1 MALSPKVYTW
11 LCGCFAAL
19 GSILFGYDLGI
30 IASVLPSE
38 TFLDV
43 VGHPS
48 DNEIGLITSLFL
60 LGAFFG
66 SAPSGVIADS
76 IGRRKAIV
84 VGCIIFIIGGCL
96 QTAAMS
102 LGMMMAGR
110 FLAGW
115 GVGQLAHLAP
125 LFQSEIAH
133 SSIRGRL
140 TTLQQFFLG
149 IGAFIASFIGY
160 GCYNRLQ
167 GTQAQWRLPLGLQL
181 FPAVPL
187 ALLIHAFPESPRWLA
202 MKGRHDDALKTLARL
217 HANGNTS
224 DIFVQTEL
232 ADIEASIEKEREES
246 RNAWSL
252 LFFEP
257 SNRRRLL
264 LGVIL
269 QFSVQMTGVSAIQY
283 YAPAIFEEV
292 GFDAGQTLLFQSI
305 NSIIALFG
313 EAACVLLVDRLGRR
327 WPLIIANAFS
337 SSTFVIGT
345 AIIAIYP
352 ADPNNPSGNKSAH
365 YAFVVMTWLFN
376 FAFSS
381 AIGPISWAYPVE
393 IFGSATRARG
403 TAITS
408 MAAWIANFMIAQVT
422 PHAFSNI
429 GWKYYLVFAICG
441 YTNALT
447 FWALFP
453 ETKGRKL
460 EEMDDFFQHS
470 SWFVPTAKFTP
481 VSATQRENEMRA
493 GELIRALVFTGDR
506 AHRVWLGNAFGGE
519 DVVDSDSKERIDRTE
534 KFLYHE
540 FSMTVDYGTRP
551 ERSVWHW
558 ASHAAPVSVT
568 GGFTMPFSPNNTY
581 SGPIMESKDRRAM
594 HSDRQHALHAND
606 RRKSKS
612 VRAPKSHGGSRPG
625 SHIAQTDD
633 SDDYVDY
640 ATCVHDILNSYDW
653 EPETGA
659 NVNNNHRS
667 PRNTQISLAEII
679 QIKPGRK
686 KKANTIYTTVP
697 EGDFE
702 MVPRPGKVLVLDEE
716 NDEWENISMGVLRD
730 ESNVAQLG
738 FPPLSYA
745 AALSRR

>member
-38 TFLDV
+38 TFLET

-48 DNEIGLITSLFL
+48 ENEIGLITSLFL

-66 SAPSGVIADS
+66 SAPSGVIADA

-84 VGCIIFIIGGCL
+84 VGCIIFIIGGTL
-96 QTAAMS
+96 QTAAQS
-102 LGMMMAGR
+102 LRMMMAGR

-202 MKGRHDDALKTLARL
+202 MKGRHEEALLCLARL
-217 HANGNTS
+217 HANGDTS
-224 DIFVQTEL
+224 DTFVQSEL
-232 ADIEASIEKEREES
+232 ADIEESIEKDRRESE
-246 RNAWSL
+246 NAWSL

-264 LGVIL
+264 LGIVL

-283 YAPAIFEEV
+283 YAPAIFQEV
-292 GFDAGQTLLFQSI
+292 GFDAGKTLLFQSI
-305 NSIIALFG
+305 NSVIALLG

-327 WPLIIANAFS
+327 WPLISANILSA
-337 SSTFVIGT
+337 STFVIGT

-352 ADPNNPSGNKSAH
+352 ADPDDPSGGNKSAH
-365 YAFVVMTWLFN
+365 YAFVVMTWVFN
-376 FAFSS
+376 LAFSA

-422 PHAFSNI
+422 PIAFHNI

-447 FWALFP
+447 FWAFFP

-460 EEMDDFFQHS
+460 EEMDEFFKHS
-470 SWFVPTAKFTP
+470 DWFVPTAKFTP
-481 VSATQRENEMRA
+481 ISATQRENEMRA
-493 GELIRALVFTGDR
+493 G
-506 AHRVWLGNAFGGE
+506 NAFGGE
-519 DVVDSDSKERIDRTE
+519 DIIDSDSKERIDRTE
-534 KFLYHE
+534 K
-540 FSMTVDYGTRP
+540 
-551 ERSVWHW
+551 
-558 ASHAAPVSVT
+558 
-568 GGFTMPFSPNNTY
+568 
-581 SGPIMESKDRRAM
+581 DRRAM
-594 HSDRQHALHAND
+594 HAERQHTLHASD

-612 VRAPKSHGGSRPG
+612 TRVPKSHGGSRPG
-625 SHIAQTDD
+625 SHFSRVDD
-633 SDDYVDY
+633 SDDYIDY
-640 ATCVHDILNSYDW
+640 ATHPDDLLDACCIA
-653 EPETGA
+653 EA
-659 NVNNNHRS
+659 NTRAIPAA
-667 PRNTQISLAEII
+667 PRNVSLAEVI

-686 KKANTIYTTVP
+686 KKGP

-702 MVPRPGKVLVLDEE
+702 MVPRPGEVLVLDEDQ
-716 NDEWENISMGVLRD
+716 DELYAGWEDVSLGALRD
-730 ESNVAQLG
+730 ASNVARM
-738 FPPLSYA
+738 PVSYA

>member
-38 TFLDV
+38 NFLDT

-84 VGCIIFIIGGCL
+84 VGCIVFIIGGTL
-96 QTAAMS
+96 QTAAQNLS
-102 LGMMMAGR
+102 MMMAGR

-202 MKGRHDDALKTLARL
+202 MKGRHDEALQTLARL

-224 DIFVQTEL
+224 DIFVQSEL
-232 ADIEASIEKEREES
+232 ADIRASIEKERQES
-246 RNAWSL
+246 EGAWSL

-264 LGVIL
+264 LGIVL

-283 YAPAIFEEV
+283 YAPAIFQEV
-292 GFDAGQTLLFQSI
+292 GFDAGKTLLFQSI

-327 WPLIIANAFS
+327 WPLISANAIS
-337 SSTFVIGT
+337 ASTFVIGT

-352 ADPNNPSGNKSAH
+352 ADPDDPSGGNKSAH
-365 YAFVVMTWLFN
+365 YAFVIMTWIFN
-376 FAFSS
+376 LAFSA

-422 PHAFSNI
+422 PIAFHNI

-447 FWALFP
+447 FWAFFP

-460 EEMDDFFQHS
+460 EEMDEFFKHS
-470 SWFVPTAKFTP
+470 GWFVPTAKFTP
-481 VSATQRENEMRA
+481 VSATQRENEMR
-493 GELIRALVFTGDR
+493 E
-506 AHRVWLGNAFGGE
+506 GNAFGGE
-519 DVVDSDSKERIDRTE
+519 DIVDSDSKERIDRTE
-534 KFLYHE
+534 K
-540 FSMTVDYGTRP
+540 V
-551 ERSVWHW
+551 
-558 ASHAAPVSVT
+558 
-568 GGFTMPFSPNNTY
+568 
-581 SGPIMESKDRRAM
+581 
-594 HSDRQHALHAND
+594 
-606 RRKSKS
+606 
-612 VRAPKSHGGSRPG
+612 
-625 SHIAQTDD
+625 
-633 SDDYVDY
+633 
-640 ATCVHDILNSYDW
+640 
-653 EPETGA
+653 
-659 NVNNNHRS
+659 
-667 PRNTQISLAEII
+667 
-679 QIKPGRK
+679 
-686 KKANTIYTTVP
+686 
-697 EGDFE
+697 
-702 MVPRPGKVLVLDEE
+702 
-716 NDEWENISMGVLRD
+716 
-730 ESNVAQLG
+730 
-738 FPPLSYA
+738 
-745 AALSRR
+745 

>member
-96 QTAAMS
+96 QTAAVN

-283 YAPAIFEEV
+283 YAPAVLGIISMYL
-292 GFDAGQTLLFQSI
+292 FDKS
-305 NSIIALFG
+305 
-313 EAACVLLVDRLGRR
+313 RLHRS
-327 WPLIIANAFS
+327 AFS

-493 GELIRALVFTGDR
+493 GNT
-506 AHRVWLGNAFGGE
+506 FGGE

-534 KFLYHE
+534 K
-540 FSMTVDYGTRP
+540 V
-551 ERSVWHW
+551 
-558 ASHAAPVSVT
+558 
-568 GGFTMPFSPNNTY
+568 
-581 SGPIMESKDRRAM
+581 
-594 HSDRQHALHAND
+594 
-606 RRKSKS
+606 
-612 VRAPKSHGGSRPG
+612 
-625 SHIAQTDD
+625 
-633 SDDYVDY
+633 
-640 ATCVHDILNSYDW
+640 
-653 EPETGA
+653 
-659 NVNNNHRS
+659 
-667 PRNTQISLAEII
+667 
-679 QIKPGRK
+679 
-686 KKANTIYTTVP
+686 
-697 EGDFE
+697 
-702 MVPRPGKVLVLDEE
+702 
-716 NDEWENISMGVLRD
+716 
-730 ESNVAQLG
+730 
-738 FPPLSYA
+738 
-745 AALSRR
+745 

>member
-96 QTAAMS
+96 QTAAVN

-345 AIIAIYP
+345 AIIA
-352 ADPNNPSGNKSAH
+352 GNKSAH

-453 ETKGRKL
+453 KPRVGNSKKWTT
-460 EEMDDFFQHS
+460 FS
-470 SWFVPTAKFTP
+470 SILAGSFRLPIHPSFGDSTGKRNAGWTAVLCTRI
-481 VSATQRENEMRA
+481 VNTHCTQR
-493 GELIRALVFTGDR
+493 
-506 AHRVWLGNAFGGE
+506 
-519 DVVDSDSKERIDRTE
+519 SS
-534 KFLYHE
+534 
-540 FSMTVDYGTRP
+540 
-551 ERSVWHW
+551 
-558 ASHAAPVSVT
+558 
-568 GGFTMPFSPNNTY
+568 
-581 SGPIMESKDRRAM
+581 
-594 HSDRQHALHAND
+594 
-606 RRKSKS
+606 KSKS

>member
-38 TFLDV
+38 TFLDT

-66 SAPSGVIADS
+66 SAPSGVIADA

-84 VGCIIFIIGGCL
+84 VGCIVFIIGGTL
-96 QTAAMS
+96 QTAAQS
-102 LGMMMAGR
+102 LRMMMAGR

-160 GCYNRLQ
+160 GCYNRLH

-181 FPAVPL
+181 FPAIPL

-202 MKGRHDDALKTLARL
+202 MKGRHEEALLCLARL
-217 HANGNTS
+217 HANGDTS
-224 DIFVQTEL
+224 DVFVQSEL
-232 ADIEASIEKEREES
+232 ADIKASIEKDRQES
-246 RNAWSL
+246 ENAWSL

-257 SNRRRLL
+257 SNRRRLI
-264 LGVIL
+264 LGIVL

-283 YAPAIFEEV
+283 YAPAIFQEV
-292 GFDAGQTLLFQSI
+292 GFDAGKTLLFQSI
-305 NSIIALFG
+305 NSVIALFG

-327 WPLIIANAFS
+327 WPLISANILS

-352 ADPNNPSGNKSAH
+352 ADPDDPSGGNRSAH
-365 YAFVVMTWLFN
+365 YAFVVMTWIFN
-376 FAFSS
+376 LAFSA

-422 PHAFSNI
+422 PIAFHNI

-447 FWALFP
+447 FWAFFP

-460 EEMDDFFQHS
+460 EEMDEFFKHS
-470 SWFVPTAKFTP
+470 DWFVPTAKFTP
-481 VSATQRENEMRA
+481 ISATQRENEMRA
-493 GELIRALVFTGDR
+493 G
-506 AHRVWLGNAFGGE
+506 NAFGGE
-519 DVVDSDSKERIDRTE
+519 DIIDSDSKERIDRTE
-534 KFLYHE
+534 KFL
-540 FSMTVDYGTRP
+540 S
-551 ERSVWHW
+551 
-558 ASHAAPVSVT
+558 
-568 GGFTMPFSPNNTY
+568 
-581 SGPIMESKDRRAM
+581 
-594 HSDRQHALHAND
+594 
-606 RRKSKS
+606 
-612 VRAPKSHGGSRPG
+612 
-625 SHIAQTDD
+625 
-633 SDDYVDY
+633 
-640 ATCVHDILNSYDW
+640 
-653 EPETGA
+653 
-659 NVNNNHRS
+659 
-667 PRNTQISLAEII
+667 ISN
-679 QIKPGRK
+679 QVCG
-686 KKANTIYTTVP
+686 
-697 EGDFE
+697 
-702 MVPRPGKVLVLDEE
+702 
-716 NDEWENISMGVLRD
+716 
-730 ESNVAQLG
+730 
-738 FPPLSYA
+738 
-745 AALSRR
+745 